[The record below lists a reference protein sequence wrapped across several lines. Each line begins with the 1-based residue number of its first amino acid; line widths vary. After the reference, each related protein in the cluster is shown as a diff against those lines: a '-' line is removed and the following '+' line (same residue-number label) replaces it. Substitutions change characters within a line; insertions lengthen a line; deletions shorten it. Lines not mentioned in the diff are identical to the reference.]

1 MIRKAFFIIGA
12 LTLFMTAPENAVCA
26 LPGSDQL
33 TLTYEARLSGKVYDF
48 ALDAEGDYYLAE
60 SWATGDVMLLSGE
73 KVTGERL
80 KYNAYLDE
88 LIWLSPGNHQSV
100 QIDKRLVS
108 QFSVTLPGEGQP
120 RVFHRLFF
128 HDDREQPHAEGQYAE
143 LLYDGDVSLFAH
155 RRVVQSG
162 ERVETVG
169 GSLRAIP
176 QLNADPVYYIMMPDE
191 RIKELSRFS
200 RRALQGIFPD
210 KQREVRAL
218 LRREQPMIRSEAD
231 LIRAVFLIEE
241 NILF

>member
-1 MIRKAFFIIGA
+1 MIREAFFIIGA
-12 LTLFMTAPENAVCA
+12 LTLFMAMPENVACA
-26 LPGSDQL
+26 SPGSDQL

-60 SWATGDVMLLSGE
+60 SWATGDVILLSGE
-73 KVTGERL
+73 KVTGERF

-88 LIWLSPGNHQSV
+88 LIWLSTRNHQSV

-108 QFSVTLPGEGQP
+108 QFSVTFPGEDQP
-120 RVFHRLFF
+120 RLFHRISI
-128 HDDREQPHAEGQYAE
+128 HDGREPYAEGQYAE

-176 QLNADPVYYIMMPDE
+176 QLNADPVYYIMTPDE
-191 RIKELSRFS
+191 QIKELSRFS
-200 RRALQGIFPD
+200 RRALRGIFPD
-210 KQREVRAL
+210 KQQEVRSL

-231 LIRAVFLIEE
+231 LIRAVSLIEE